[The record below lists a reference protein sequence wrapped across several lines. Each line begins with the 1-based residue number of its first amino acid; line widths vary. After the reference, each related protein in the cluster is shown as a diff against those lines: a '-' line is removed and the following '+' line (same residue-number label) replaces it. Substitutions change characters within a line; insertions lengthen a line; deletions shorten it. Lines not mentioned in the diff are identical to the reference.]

1 MGIVLYGEMFGSE
14 KVLISLM
21 LDLAWVFLAEGI
33 KILLVSSS
41 SDCSLL
47 LQTARQGCFI
57 LTLNTH

>member
-1 MGIVLYGEMFGSE
+1 MGMALYGEAFGSK

-33 KILLVSSS
+33 EILLISSS
-41 SDCSLL
+41 SDYSLL

-57 LTLNTH
+57 LTFNTH